1 MNRIII
7 KTTREREKYRIPRQT
22 IILFQSILTGVCKKS
37 IKIPSQKKE
46 RKKKKERE
54 EMRSIVL
61 FITKENSISLA
72 I

>member
-46 RKKKKERE
+46 RGKK

-61 FITKENSISLA
+61 FITKENSIFLA

>member
-37 IKIPSQKKE
+37 IKIPSQKKKNGE
-46 RKKKKERE
+46 KRK
-54 EMRSIVL
+54 
-61 FITKENSISLA
+61 
-72 I
+72 

>member
-46 RKKKKERE
+46 RGKK